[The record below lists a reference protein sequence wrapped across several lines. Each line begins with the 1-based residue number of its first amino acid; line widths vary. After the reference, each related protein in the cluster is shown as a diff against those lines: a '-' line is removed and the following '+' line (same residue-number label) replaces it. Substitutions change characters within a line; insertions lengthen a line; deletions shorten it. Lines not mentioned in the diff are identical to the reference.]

1 MELTRATHT
10 APPPLKLPQN
20 IKEDLPKHPPRAVV
34 LAEAAKMGQLNM
46 ETTTPPAR
54 PVPGSYADY
63 AQARSAYNQQ
73 VCVLPI
79 ELGAR

>member
-1 MELTRATHT
+1 MELTPATHT
-10 APPPLKLPQN
+10 ASPPLKLLQN

-54 PVPGSYADY
+54 PVPASYADY

-73 VCVLPI
+73 VRVVSV
-79 ELGAR
+79 ELGVK